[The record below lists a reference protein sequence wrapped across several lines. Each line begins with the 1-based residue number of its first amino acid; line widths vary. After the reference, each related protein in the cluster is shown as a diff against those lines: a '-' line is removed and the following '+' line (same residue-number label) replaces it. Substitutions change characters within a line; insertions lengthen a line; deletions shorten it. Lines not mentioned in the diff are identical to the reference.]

1 MIVVDSALLV
11 AMCVL
16 AFDPKRYAFVRA
28 AGLWHDCGAQLVH
41 GHGVERWSPMLLI
54 LLVPAAV
61 GWVAASRLGWLA
73 ASRRQRRWTIGLR
86 IIPLA
91 LGLVTVFLVVV
102 PMGTCVA

>member
-1 MIVVDSALLV
+1 MLV
-11 AMCVL
+11 
-16 AFDPKRYAFVRA
+16 
-28 AGLWHDCGAQLVH
+28 
-41 GHGVERWSPMLLI
+41 I